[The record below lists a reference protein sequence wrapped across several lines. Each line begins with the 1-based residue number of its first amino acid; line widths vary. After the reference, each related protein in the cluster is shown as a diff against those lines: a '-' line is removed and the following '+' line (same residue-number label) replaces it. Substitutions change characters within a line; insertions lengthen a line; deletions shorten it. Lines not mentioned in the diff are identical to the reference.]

1 MLDIDSDANLI
12 LSKLKDR
19 RDLCVESLNSISGF
33 SLSSPE
39 STFYLYVNVSEPMKN
54 KGYDDI
60 DKFRID
66 ALRDTG
72 VSFCTR
78 NHFGTPMVGEDEQ
91 YIRLAY
97 SGISKIEI
105 QEGLSLFKDWI
116 EN

>member
-1 MLDIDSDANLI
+1 
-12 LSKLKDR
+12 
-19 RDLCVESLNSISGF
+19 
-33 SLSSPE
+33 
-39 STFYLYVNVSEPMKN
+39 MKN

-66 ALRDTG
+66 ALRNTG

-78 NHFGTPMVGEDEQ
+78 NHFGTPKVGEDEQ